1 MRDAMPASVTAL
13 ARALRRRELSAR
25 EAALACLSRI
35 EEREETLHAFL
46 TVTRE
51 EALAAAERA
60 DARLAAGEA
69 LSVLDGIPMAV
80 KDNLCTEGV
89 RTTCGS
95 RMLER
100 FVSPYDATA
109 VARLREAGCA
119 LLGKTNLDEFAMGC
133 DTATSAFGPT
143 ANPVDPAR
151 VPGGS
156 SGGSAAAVAAGEAY
170 FALGSDTGGS
180 VRQPAALCGVVGL
193 RPTYGRISRY
203 GLTGFAPSLDQV
215 GLLTRT
221 AEDCAV
227 VLDAAAGFDPH
238 DATSARVPFGDCRAS
253 LEKGVRG
260 LSIALVRESG
270 EEASPGVRRELLR
283 AVRCL
288 EARGARVDELSLP
301 FLRDMLP
308 AYHILSAAEASSNL
322 ARFDGVRYGFRAPDA
337 ENWQELI
344 RESRSRGFGPEV
356 KRRILLGTFVL
367 TKERYDACCGR
378 ASRIRAATSAALRE
392 ALGRFDLLLLPTSPE
407 IAWKRGE
414 KRDPVSL
421 YRSDL
426 FAVPASMAGLPA
438 VSVPFGTEEGLPVG
452 MQLVGRAFEESTLLR
467 AARALEEENG

>member
-1 MRDAMPASVTAL
+1 MREPIPDSAL
-13 ARALRRRELSAR
+13 ALSRALSRRELSAR
-25 EAALACLSRI
+25 EAALACLSRM
-35 EEREETLHAFL
+35 EAREDELHAFL

-51 EALAAAERA
+51 EALAAADRV
-60 DARLAAGEA
+60 DSRRAAGEELPPLA
-69 LSVLDGIPMAV
+69 GVPMAV
-80 KDNLCTEGV
+80 KDNLCTRSV

-95 RMLER
+95 RMLEH

-109 VARLREAGCA
+109 VARLREAGCP

-133 DTATSAFGPT
+133 DTGASAFGPT

-156 SGGSAAAVAAGEAY
+156 SGGSAAAVAAREAL

-203 GLTGFAPSLDQV
+203 GLTGFAPSFDQI

-221 AEDCAV
+221 VEDCAA
-227 VLDAAAGFDPH
+227 VLEAVAGFDPR
-238 DATSARVPFGDCRAS
+238 DATSARVSSEGILRAVG
-253 LEKGVRG
+253 EGVRG
-260 LSIALVRESG
+260 LTIALVRESE

-288 EARGARVDELSLP
+288 ESRGARVDELSLP

-308 AYHILSAAEASSNL
+308 AYHILAAAEASSNL
-322 ARFDGVRYGFRAPDA
+322 ARFDGVRYGFRAPEA
-337 ENWQELI
+337 VSWQELI

-356 KRRILLGTFVL
+356 KRRILLGTLAL
-367 TKERYDACCGR
+367 TKERYDACYGR
-378 ASRIRAATSAALRE
+378 ASRIRAATGAALRE
-392 ALGRFDLLLLPTSPE
+392 ALARFDLLLLPASPE
-407 IAWKRGE
+407 TAWRRGE
-414 KRDPVSL
+414 KRSPVAL

-438 VSVPFGTEEGLPVG
+438 VSVPFGAEQGLPVG
-452 MQLVGRAFEESTLLR
+452 MQLVGRAFEEAALLR
-467 AARALEEENG
+467 AARALEEENA

>member
-1 MRDAMPASVTAL
+1 MHEGLPESAGAL
-13 ARALRRRELSAR
+13 ARALRSRELSAR

-35 EEREETLHAFL
+35 EEREGTLRAFL

-51 EALAAAERA
+51 EALAAAQRV
-60 DARLAAGEA
+60 DDRLAAGEELPPLA
-69 LSVLDGIPMAV
+69 GIPMAV
-80 KDNLCTEGV
+80 KDNLCTKGV

-95 RMLER
+95 RMLEH

-109 VARLREAGCA
+109 VARLREAGSV

-133 DTATSAFGPT
+133 DTGTSAFGPT
-143 ANPVDPAR
+143 ANSVDPSR

-156 SGGSAAAVAAGEAY
+156 SGGSAAAVAAGEAF

-193 RPTYGRISRY
+193 RPTYGRLSRY
-203 GLTGFAPSLDQV
+203 GLTGFAPSLDQI

-221 AEDCAV
+221 VEDCAV
-227 VLDAAAGFDPH
+227 LLETVAGFDPH
-238 DATSARVPFGDCRAS
+238 DATSARPSPDGLARAVG
-253 LEKGVRG
+253 EGVRG
-260 LSIALVRESG
+260 LSVALVRESE

-288 EARGARVDELSLP
+288 ESHGARVDELSLP

-344 RESRSRGFGPEV
+344 RESRSRGFGLEV

-367 TKERYDACCGR
+367 TKERYEECYGR
-378 ASRIRAATSAALRE
+378 ASHIRAATSAALRE
-392 ALGRFDLLLLPTSPE
+392 ALERFDLLLLPASPE

-414 KRDPVSL
+414 KRDPISL

-426 FAVPASMAGLPA
+426 FTVPASIAGLPA
-438 VSVPFGTEEGLPVG
+438 VSVPFGTEKGLPVG
-452 MQLVGRAFEESTLLR
+452 MQFVGRAFGEDMLLR
-467 AARALEEENG
+467 AARVLEEENA

>member
-1 MRDAMPASVTAL
+1 MHEGLPESAGAL

-35 EEREETLHAFL
+35 EEREGTLRAFL

-51 EALAAAERA
+51 EALAAAQRV
-60 DARLAAGEA
+60 DDRLAAGEELPP
-69 LSVLDGIPMAV
+69 LSGIPMAV
-80 KDNLCTEGV
+80 KDNLCTKGV

-95 RMLER
+95 RMLEH

-109 VARLREAGCA
+109 VARLREVGSV

-133 DTATSAFGPT
+133 DTGTSAFGPT
-143 ANPVDPAR
+143 ANPVDPSR

-156 SGGSAAAVAAGEAY
+156 SGGSAAAVAAGEAF

-203 GLTGFAPSLDQV
+203 GLTGFAPSLDQI

-221 AEDCAV
+221 VEDCAV
-227 VLDAAAGFDPH
+227 LLETVAGFDPH
-238 DATSARVPFGDCRAS
+238 DATSARLSPDGLARAVG
-253 LEKGVRG
+253 EGVRG
-260 LSIALVRESG
+260 LSVALVRESE

-288 EARGARVDELSLP
+288 ESHGARVDELSLP

-344 RESRSRGFGPEV
+344 CESRSRGFGLEV

-367 TKERYDACCGR
+367 TKERYEECYGR

-392 ALGRFDLLLLPTSPE
+392 ALERFDLLLLPASPE

-414 KRDPVSL
+414 KRDPISL

-426 FAVPASMAGLPA
+426 FTVPASIAGLPA
-438 VSVPFGTEEGLPVG
+438 VSVPFGTEKGLPVG
-452 MQLVGRAFEESTLLR
+452 MQFVGRAFGEDMLLR
-467 AARALEEENG
+467 AARVLEEENA

>member
-1 MRDAMPASVTAL
+1 MHEGLPESAGAL
-13 ARALRRRELSAR
+13 ARALRSRELSAR

-35 EEREETLHAFL
+35 EEREGTLRAFL

-51 EALAAAERA
+51 EALAAAQRV
-60 DARLAAGEA
+60 DDRLAAGEELPPLA
-69 LSVLDGIPMAV
+69 GIPMAV
-80 KDNLCTEGV
+80 KDNLCTKGV

-95 RMLER
+95 RMLEH

-109 VARLREAGCA
+109 VARLREAGSV

-133 DTATSAFGPT
+133 DTGTSAFGPT
-143 ANPVDPAR
+143 ANSVDPSR

-156 SGGSAAAVAAGEAY
+156 SGGSAAAVAAGEAF

-203 GLTGFAPSLDQV
+203 GLTGFAPSLDQI

-221 AEDCAV
+221 VEDCAV
-227 VLDAAAGFDPH
+227 LLETVAGFDPH
-238 DATSARVPFGDCRAS
+238 DATSARPSPDGLARAVG
-253 LEKGVRG
+253 EGVRG
-260 LSIALVRESG
+260 LSVALVRESE

-288 EARGARVDELSLP
+288 ESHGARVDELSLP
-301 FLRDMLP
+301 FLRDMLS

-344 RESRSRGFGPEV
+344 CESRSRGFGLEV

-367 TKERYDACCGR
+367 TKERYEECYGR
-378 ASRIRAATSAALRE
+378 ASHIRAATSAALRE
-392 ALGRFDLLLLPTSPE
+392 ALERFDLLLLPASPE

-414 KRDPVSL
+414 KRDPISL

-426 FAVPASMAGLPA
+426 FTVPASIAGLPA
-438 VSVPFGTEEGLPVG
+438 VSVPFGTEKGLPVG
-452 MQLVGRAFEESTLLR
+452 MQLVGRAFGEDMLLR
-467 AARALEEENG
+467 AARVLEEENA